1 MNKIAILLSTFNG
14 EKYLEEQLDSIFN
27 QTYKNIEIFVR
38 DDGSNDKTLNILK
51 KYNLNILLS
60 TGNVGIKK
68 SFESIL
74 KYALQNSD
82 ANYFMFCDQDD
93 IWKSEKIEKSIEEM
107 KKLENLHGYNT
118 PFLIHTDLEVVNDD
132 LKAISD
138 SMWKYEKINPNL
150 NSLNRLLVQN
160 TITGCTMM
168 INRRLA
174 EKSLPILES
183 CIMHDWWIGLVASC
197 FGKISYLTNNT
208 IKYRQHGRNDTGSK
222 KFDLKYII
230 KKMNFKETD
239 KYIIQSKSFLEI
251 YKKDLDEQKIE
262 LLENFSKIKE
272 KSFLQRVSILI
283 KYKILKNGIIRN
295 IGLLIKI

>member
-1 MNKIAILLSTFNG
+1 MKKVSICISTYNG

-51 KYNLNILLS
+51 KYNLNILPS